1 MHRSKL
7 DVNQISQYE
16 HDEVNSSKK
25 VTIVNAELDMELN
38 AADGDSIISKK
49 QTQVIQ
55 VQNNDVL
62 DLSMAE
68 KVCLFGSNGGQLN
81 LIIDNQEIVGY
92 TLSKGVV
99 TPICAV
105 QVKVI
110 LTEPLVTSYLM
121 VQ

>member
-1 MHRSKL
+1 MRSKL
-7 DVNQISQYE
+7 DVNQIIQHEY
-16 HDEVNSSKK
+16 DEELSAKRVS
-25 VTIVNAELDMELN
+25 IVNADLAIELDAN
-38 AADGDSIISKK
+38 DGDSVVSKK
-49 QTQVIQ
+49 QTQAIQ
-55 VQNNDVL
+55 VQNNDIL

-68 KVCLFGSNGGQLN
+68 KVCLFGSNGAQLN

-92 TLSKGVV
+92 TLPKGVV